1 MTDSLHDA
9 VELYLRDLRALEGVL
24 REWVADDVLLRPL
37 LEALDELVV
46 DALLHVD
53 TRASTAALAV
63 VEEDTE
69 VDPRDGVVNV
79 GVLEDDVR
87 RLATELKGDLLQ
99 VRASGSLEDLAT
111 DNGRASEG
119 DLVDVHVRGDG
130 RTGDL
135 TKTGEDVDDTWREA
149 GLLDELGS
157 DQATERSLLG
167 GLQDD
172 GVTAGNRGADLPC
185 PHEQRE
191 VPAGTC
197 QMMDRT
203 KGRTIDLR
211 NDLTAN
217 TNGLLADVVEG
228 VGGGVHG
235 LALNLICPAT
245 VVSQA
250 ASAHAD
256 VDLGHG
262 DGLAVV
268 ERLHGGE
275 QVQVLL
281 EKVGEVDEQLAA
293 VLRGLLSPR
302 TLEGLAGSCYGD
314 VDILLGGLVDG
325 GDDLLGGRVDDLEGL
340 AVNTFDEL
348 VVDEPAGRRQLS
360 SLAVGWRDRRLQ
372 ASRLLVLAG
381 RRRLK
386 LNGKTRHDGNF
397 WIQYCFGYR

>member
-1 MTDSLHDA
+1 MTNSLHDA
-9 VELYLRDLRALEGVL
+9 VELHLRDLRALEGVL

-191 VPAGTC
+191 VPAGT
-197 QMMDRT
+197 MSDDGPYRGPNDR
-203 KGRTIDLR
+203 
-211 NDLTAN
+211 LT
-217 TNGLLADVVEG
+217 E
-228 VGGGVHG
+228 
-235 LALNLICPAT
+235 
-245 VVSQA
+245 
-250 ASAHAD
+250 
-256 VDLGHG
+256 
-262 DGLAVV
+262 
-268 ERLHGGE
+268 
-275 QVQVLL
+275 
-281 EKVGEVDEQLAA
+281 
-293 VLRGLLSPR
+293 
-302 TLEGLAGSCYGD
+302 
-314 VDILLGGLVDG
+314 
-325 GDDLLGGRVDDLEGL
+325 
-340 AVNTFDEL
+340 
-348 VVDEPAGRRQLS
+348 
-360 SLAVGWRDRRLQ
+360 
-372 ASRLLVLAG
+372 
-381 RRRLK
+381 
-386 LNGKTRHDGNF
+386 
-397 WIQYCFGYR
+397 